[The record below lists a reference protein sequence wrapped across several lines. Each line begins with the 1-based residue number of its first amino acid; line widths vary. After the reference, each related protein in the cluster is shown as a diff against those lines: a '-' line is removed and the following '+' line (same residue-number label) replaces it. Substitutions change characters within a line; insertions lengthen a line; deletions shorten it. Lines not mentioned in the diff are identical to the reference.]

1 MSGRISAVLLV
12 LLVASALSLVKAQ
25 YQSRR
30 LFVELEQAQGLARQ
44 LDIDWSQLQL
54 EQSTLGKH
62 ARLEELA
69 QRDLKMT
76 HLSADKV
83 RYLKLE
89 GK

>member
-1 MSGRISAVLLV
+1 MSGRISFVLLV

-30 LFVELEQAQGLARQ
+30 LFVELEQAQGSARQ
-44 LDIDWSQLQL
+44 LEVEWSQLQL
-54 EQSTLGKH
+54 DQSTLGKH

-69 QRDLKMT
+69 RRDLKMVQ
-76 HLSADKV
+76 LSADRV

-89 GK
+89 AK

>member
-1 MSGRISAVLLV
+1 MSGRISFVLLA

-30 LFVELEQAQGLARQ
+30 LFVELEQAQGVARQ
-44 LDIDWSQLQL
+44 LDVDWSQLQL

-69 QRDLKMT
+69 QRDLKMV
-76 HLSADKV
+76 HLSADRV
-83 RYLKLE
+83 RYVQLE